1 MNTPLKYIHI
11 GVGGFGQHWC
21 TAVLPRL
28 KELGLAVPVAAV
40 DINPETLG
48 KAKAQLGLADDQL
61 FTSAEKAFA
70 AARADF
76 VTIVVPPAFHEAM
89 VDLAVAHGCH
99 ILSEKPIADTM
110 RSCCRIYRKVKD
122 AGLNMAVTMS
132 HRFDQDKQTLEAAVK
147 SGNYGPL
154 NYVVHRFTHNCRAFA
169 SWGKFRHEIPDPLL
183 VEGTVHHFDILRAL
197 SGANAKT
204 VHAVTWNPPWGEY
217 AGDSTGLIL
226 LEMENG
232 VKCFYEGAKANASTL
247 NGWGNDY
254 IRAECRD
261 GTLELDR
268 RWLRVLRGGGWER
281 PLAEDLP
288 LIQRPA
294 WTNAW
299 LAELFARWLGG
310 GDAPPNTLDDN
321 IQCCA
326 LLFAAIESA
335 HTGTVVNVQDYL
347 LDNLKAIKKP
357 SFNDVAVCAAPGSEV
372 L

>member
-1 MNTPLKYIHI
+1 
-11 GVGGFGQHWC
+11 
-21 TAVLPRL
+21 
-28 KELGLAVPVAAV
+28 
-40 DINPETLG
+40 
-48 KAKAQLGLADDQL
+48 
-61 FTSAEKAFA
+61 
-70 AARADF
+70 
-76 VTIVVPPAFHEAM
+76 
-89 VDLAVAHGCH
+89 
-99 ILSEKPIADTM
+99 
-110 RSCCRIYRKVKD
+110 
-122 AGLNMAVTMS
+122 
-132 HRFDQDKQTLEAAVK
+132 
-147 SGNYGPL
+147 
-154 NYVVHRFTHNCRAFA
+154 
-169 SWGKFRHEIPDPLL
+169 
-183 VEGTVHHFDILRAL
+183 
-197 SGANAKT
+197 
-204 VHAVTWNPPWGEY
+204 
-217 AGDSTGLIL
+217 LIL

-281 PLAEDLP
+281 PLAQDLP

-299 LAELFARWLGG
+299 LAELFAHWLGG

-347 LDNLKAIKKP
+347 RANLKAVEQ
-357 SFNDVAVCAAPGSEV
+357 SSSEDVSVRAAPEK
-372 L
+372 